1 MSKYD
6 IFAEK
11 RKLRL
16 QALLEMVKRNEGI
29 SVKKLRGLFCLKTG
43 LSPKIFHEYLGILKD
58 AELIEEKNGKI
69 SYKVG

>member
-16 QALLEMVKRNEGI
+16 QALLDIIRRNEGI

-58 AELIEEKNGKI
+58 AGVVEEKDGKV
-69 SYKVG
+69 SYKVS